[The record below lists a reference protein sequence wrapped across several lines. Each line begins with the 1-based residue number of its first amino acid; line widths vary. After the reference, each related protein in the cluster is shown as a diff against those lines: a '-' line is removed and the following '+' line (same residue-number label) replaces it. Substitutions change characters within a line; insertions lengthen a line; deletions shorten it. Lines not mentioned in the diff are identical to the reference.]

1 LSAGFLFG
9 DFSKYAWENRKK
21 AKFPEGTSYEV
32 FTREFLYDSIEED
45 WVRLQDWF
53 CGQKQA
59 SETKGG

>member
-1 LSAGFLFG
+1 MPGRI
-9 DFSKYAWENRKK
+9 RKK
-21 AKFPEGTSYEV
+21 RNFREETSYEV